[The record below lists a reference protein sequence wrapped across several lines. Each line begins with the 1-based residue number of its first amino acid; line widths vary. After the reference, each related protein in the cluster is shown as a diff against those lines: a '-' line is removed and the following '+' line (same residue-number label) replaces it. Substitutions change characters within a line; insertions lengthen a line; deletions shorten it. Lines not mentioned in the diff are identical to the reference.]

1 MDSGTTGPKWLI
13 GTLIALLAAGGGI
26 VALLNYIH
34 PSTPSSGSSMS
45 PDSRPP
51 ANSGDNAAKV
61 TPTARICTIEGGVY
75 NGDNDP
81 PTAMPNVRI
90 NYIPNQGTA
99 NVYLTTT
106 GPNGIFKGN
115 CALVKSEEFPL
126 RLELSSDRWQGIT
139 SKTPETVQET
149 GKDNINIYV
158 SLKDINNGIIR
169 SNISRIRLS
178 SIRQLNQ

>member
-1 MDSGTTGPKWLI
+1 MSGAKWLI

-34 PSTPSSGSSMS
+34 PSTPSGGSSPPS
-45 PDSRPP
+45 DTRPAP
-51 ANSGDNAAKV
+51 SNADAGSKV
-61 TPTARICTIEGGVY
+61 PPTERTCTIAGGVY

-90 NYIPNQGTA
+90 NYLPNQGTA

-106 GPNGIFKGN
+106 GPNGTFKGN
-115 CALVKSEEFPL
+115 CAHIKSEEFPL
-126 RLELSSDRWQGIT
+126 TLELSSDHWQGVT
-139 SKTPETVQET
+139 SKTPERVEES

-169 SNISRIRLS
+169 SNINRIRMLS
-178 SIRQLNQ
+178 TRPNQ